1 MSITVEED
9 NVEKYSIYECLYKK
23 NYPDWSE
30 KLEEHKSAVLQLSN
44 LIERKEKEYG
54 EFYPLRQ
61 NIFKAL
67 EMTPLDKV
75 KVVIW
80 GQDPYPTLLSNG
92 NPRAQGYSFGVEKSD
107 KVPPSLQNIYK
118 EIKENFPTFEAPP
131 HGDLTW
137 LANQGILFMNQS
149 LTFCPANPKL
159 YLNLWNRFTYII
171 IKILNENVEGCIHLL
186 WGKQT
191 EPLIEHIRSREIH
204 QASHP
209 SPFSARRGFFGCKHF
224 LKVNIILENRKKTKI
239 EDLDKLLKDKKIKG
253 EEREKIE
260 KELEEVKESQVQ
272 INWNENQKL
281 IPTYLENL

>member
-1 MSITVEED
+1 MS
-9 NVEKYSIYECLYKK
+9 SIYDCLYGK
-23 NYPDWSE
+23 NYPGWSE
-30 KLEEHKSAVLQLSN
+30 KLEEHKSAVLQLSK
-44 LIERKEKEYG
+44 LIEKKEKEFG
-54 EFYPLRQ
+54 EFYPLRE
-61 NIFKAL
+61 NVFKAL

-80 GQDPYPTLLSNG
+80 GQDPYPTLLPNG
-92 NPRAQGYSFGVEKSD
+92 KPRAQGYSFGVD
-107 KVPPSLQNIYK
+107 KEDQVPQSLNNIYK
-118 EIKENFPTFEAPP
+118 EIKENFPTFTPP
-131 HGDLTW
+131 AHGDLTW
-137 LANQGILFMNQS
+137 LAEQGILFMNQS

-186 WGKQT
+186 WGKQC

-239 EDLDKLLKDKKIKG
+239 EDLEKLLKDKKIKG
-253 EEREKIE
+253 EERENIE
-260 KELEEVKESQVQ
+260 KKIEEVKESIVQ

-281 IPTYLENL
+281 VPTYLNTL

>member
-1 MSITVEED
+1 MSVVIED
-9 NVEKYSIYECLYKK
+9 DDFEDYTIYDCLYKR
-23 NYPDWSE
+23 NYPGWSE
-30 KLEEHKSAVLQLSN
+30 KLEEHKGAIKQLSN
-44 LIERKEKEYG
+44 LIEKKSKEFG
-54 EFYPLRQ
+54 EFYPLKE
-61 NIFKAL
+61 NVFKAL
-67 EMTPLDKV
+67 ELTPLEKV

-80 GQDPYPTLLSNG
+80 GQDPYPTLLENG
-92 NPRAQGYSFGVEKSD
+92 KPRAQGYSFGVHKSD
-107 KVPPSLQNIYK
+107 QVPQSLKNIYK
-118 EIKENFPTFEAPP
+118 EIKDNFSTFEPP
-131 HGDLTW
+131 AHGDLTW
-137 LANQGILFMNQS
+137 LADQGILFMNQS
-149 LTFCPANPKL
+149 LTYCPANPKL

-186 WGKQT
+186 WGKQC

-239 EDLDKLLKDKKIKG
+239 EDLEKILKDKKVKG

-260 KELEEVKESQVQ
+260 NEIEEITNSQVQ